1 MGSTRSTR
9 IQRAALIGAVLAV
22 VLPLAP
28 GTDAAEQTI
37 APNPTGYYTATQ
49 DPFRTIS
56 GPAGEAACQVPSPD
70 PRTCINPGQLTGGTP
85 GYPRQDN
92 YVYVATVGGNE
103 DSDGAVGVPLYSVPP
118 GSTIR
123 ALTLDF
129 YVENEAAVGTLNF
142 DPDAPNMTFCLITE
156 GWAGQDSAPFD
167 SRPDTDCETNATPKK
182 VKEEERS
189 ETTDEGVPQEVSLV
203 LYSVDL
209 MPMAKKWASGTAN
222 NGVMIR
228 PTPDAPAVSQ
238 TAIRTPAIAPDG
250 MKLRVTY
257 DAPATT
263 PLPSAPAPIDN
274 APTFGDVEEPAAEP
288 EPSFEV
294 PEEPPSDG
302 GAVAAAEPAAAKTGT
317 PWWMYLALPLGLAV
331 LAGLGRG
338 TTDELRDVTQKR
350 SGPVSRLMDRGGH
363 A

>member
-1 MGSTRSTR
+1 MGSTRTR

-22 VLPLAP
+22 VLPFAP
-28 GTDAAEQTI
+28 SSQGAEASL

-49 DPFRTIS
+49 DPFRTVS

-70 PRTCINPGQLTGGTP
+70 PRTCLNPAQLTGGTP
-85 GYPRQDN
+85 GYPRKDN

-103 DSDGAVGVPLYSVPP
+103 DADGAIGIPLFSVPP

-142 DPDAPNMTFCLITE
+142 DPDAPHMTFCLIKE
-156 GWAGQDSAPFD
+156 GWAGQDAAPMG
-167 SRPDTDCETNATPKK
+167 SRPDTDCETASTPKK

-189 ETTDEGVPQEVSLV
+189 ETTDEGVPQDVSLV
-203 LYSVDL
+203 LYTVDL
-209 MPMAKKWASGTAN
+209 MPMARKWAAGTEN
-222 NGVMIR
+222 NGVMVR
-228 PTPDAPAVSQ
+228 PAPDAPAMSQ

-250 MKLRVTY
+250 MQLHVTY
-257 DAPATT
+257 DAPALT

-274 APTFGDVEEPAAEP
+274 APTFGDTEEPPAEP
-288 EPSFEV
+288 QPSFET
-294 PEEPPSDG
+294 PDEPPSDG
-302 GAVAAAEPAAAKTGT
+302 GTVTAAEPVATRTGT
-317 PWWMYLALPLGLAV
+317 PWWAYLALPLGLAV

-338 TTDELRDVTQKR
+338 TTGELHDVTQKR